1 VKRYQFCK
9 ALQKDRE
16 DIARRLVD
24 ELTVSIELFVGKSN
38 EDLRLQECVSV
49 REYK

>member
-1 VKRYQFCK
+1 MKRYQFCK
-9 ALQKDRE
+9 AMQKDRE
-16 DIARRLVD
+16 EIARRLVD
-24 ELTVSIELFVGKSN
+24 QVTVGIELLVGKSN